1 MIEVK
6 RLSKKYG
13 SFEAVKGVDFQ
24 VGRGEIVGLLGP
36 NGAGKT
42 TIMKMLTG
50 YMFPTAGSAV
60 LNGLDVED
68 NPTAVKAC
76 VGYLPE
82 NTPLYM
88 DLNVAEYLG
97 FIAEAHGL
105 TGQKKENRIVT
116 VVKECGLEKMFQRNI
131 GELSKGY
138 RQRVGLAQALVHDPQ
153 ILILDEPTSGL
164 DPNQIIEIR
173 DLIKRLGQEK
183 TVILS
188 THILQ
193 EVEAI
198 CGQVLILNDGFI
210 VAKGTA
216 AEIARELHGEEI
228 LIVTLKGDDPARL
241 SGAILDCR
249 AVEKVLSARAEGPG
263 RVVLRTSVKKGAAGA
278 EEQMFDWAVASGNK
292 LLGLVPQRLSLE
304 QIFTKLTREGATNVQ

>member
-50 YMFPTAGSAV
+50 YMFPTAGNAV
-60 LNGLDVED
+60 LNGLDVEE
-68 NPTAVKAC
+68 NPTAVKAS

-216 AEIARELHGEEI
+216 AEIAREMHGEEI
-228 LIVTLKGDDPARL
+228 LNIILKGDDPAGL
-241 SGAILDCR
+241 SAAILSCP
-249 AVEKVLSARAEGPG
+249 AVEKVLSAQTGGTG
-263 RVVLRTSVKKGAAGA
+263 RVVLRAAVKKGAAGA
-278 EEQMFDWAVASGNK
+278 EDLLFDWAVASGNK

>member
-13 SFEAVKGVDFQ
+13 TLEAVKGVDFQ
-24 VGRGEIVGLLGP
+24 VGKGEIVGLLGP

-50 YMFPTAGSAV
+50 YMFPSGGSAV
-60 LNGLDVED
+60 LNGINVED
-68 NPTAVKAC
+68 DPTAVKAC

-82 NTPLYM
+82 NTPLYL
-88 DLNVAEYLG
+88 DLNVAEYLT

-105 TGQKKENRIVT
+105 TRQKKEDRIVT
-116 VVKECGLEKMFQRNI
+116 VVKECGLEKMLLRPI

-138 RQRVGLAQALVHDPQ
+138 KQRVGLAQALLHDPQ

-173 DLIKRLGQEK
+173 DLIRRLGQEK

-216 AEIARELHGEEI
+216 AEIARELHGDEI
-228 LIVTLKGDDPARL
+228 LNITLKADDPAQASAAL
-241 SGAILDCR
+241 AGCS
-249 AVEKVLSARAEGPG
+249 AVEKVLSAQAEGTG
-263 RVVLRTSVKKGAAGA
+263 RVTLRATVKKGTSGA
-278 EEQMFDWAVASGNK
+278 DEQVFDWAVASGHK
-292 LLGLVPQRLSLE
+292 LLGLSPQRLSLE
-304 QIFTKLTREGATNVQ
+304 QIFTKLTREGTSNDQ